1 MSNGGMP
8 ARCLFSTKEFLM
20 VHFVAYS
27 KPILPSVKFASC
39 WVVPAGIP
47 CPAKCL
53 SWISCH
59 GSIVCSHKLRDDV
72 PGAVPVGSGG
82 RRWPCH
88 RPGTADTP
96 QLQLRP
102 RSRGDGLLRFSVLRT
117 VINIERG
124 FPVLGRGGRYCLAYL
139 SPLCSNT
146 CNPAVAVS
154 DSRPAMNALGWV
166 FSPSCLSFS
175 KALPGL
181 VKSSSSSH
189 HFVPLV
195 CTASTAGPAKRA
207 VFAKYVLSVPIAF
220 QDPSVCRRFSTA
232 ASLASHCTL
241 GRGLLSLLA

>member
-20 VHFVAYS
+20 VCFAASS
-27 KPILPSVKFASC
+27 KVIFLPFCKVCKLLSGAG
-39 WVVPAGIP
+39 WDTVP
-47 CPAKCL
+47 CKVF
-53 SWISCH
+53 
-59 GSIVCSHKLRDDV
+59 IVDLLWDEI

-102 RSRGDGLLRFSVLRT
+102 RSRGAGLLRFSVLRA
-117 VINIERG
+117 VLNLERG

-139 SPLCSNT
+139 FPPCSNT

-154 DSRPAMNALGWV
+154 DSRPAVNALGWV
-166 FSPSCLSFS
+166 FSSSCLSFG

-181 VKSSSSSH
+181 GKSSSSSH

-195 CTASTAGPAKRA
+195 CTASVAGPAKRA
-207 VFAKYVLSVPIAF
+207 IFAKYVLSVPIAF
-220 QDPSVCRRFSTA
+220 QDPSVCHRFSTA
-232 ASLASHCTL
+232 ASPASHCTL